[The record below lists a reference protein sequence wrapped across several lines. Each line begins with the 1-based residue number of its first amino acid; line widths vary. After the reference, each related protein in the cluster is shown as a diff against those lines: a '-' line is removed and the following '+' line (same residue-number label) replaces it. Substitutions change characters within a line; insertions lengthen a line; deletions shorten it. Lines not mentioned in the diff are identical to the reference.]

1 MKKKVL
7 AAALAAVMTMGIL
20 AGCGSSSGSSS
31 SAASPAA
38 NSTAYWLFNTA
49 FPLVDVAFLGG
60 RQEPVIETAN
70 ADFNQLGIQMRCYF
84 DYGAS
89 KGETK
94 AALYS
99 TGA

>member
-1 MKKKVL
+1 MDLDIRRVIKSIPKDHGPEEL
-7 AAALAAVMTMGIL
+7 ARLMTPWGEALAEDA
-20 AGCGSSSGSSS
+20 
-31 SAASPAA
+31 
-38 NSTAYWLFNTA
+38 
-49 FPLVDVAFLGG
+49 
-60 RQEPVIETAN
+60 IETAN